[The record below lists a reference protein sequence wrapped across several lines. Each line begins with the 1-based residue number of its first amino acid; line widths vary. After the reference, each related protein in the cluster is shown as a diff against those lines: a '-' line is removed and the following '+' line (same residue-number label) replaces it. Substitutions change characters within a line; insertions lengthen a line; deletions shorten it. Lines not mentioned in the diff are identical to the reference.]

1 MKKPFGALAIGE
13 SIHNL
18 KRRLTMIKQ
27 YPNTSRFAQAAIVLL
42 LAAGFMVHP
51 VRGEDAT
58 IDPRPDAVAAMQ
70 VWLKEIDQNQYAQSW
85 TDASASFQKAVTSD
99 GWTSALNSVR
109 TPLGKCTDRK
119 LASALHQTEVPSPT
133 GVQKGDFV
141 VAQFNS
147 SFENLAYA
155 VETVCFEKAAD
166 GTWKASGYYIKP
178 KT

>member
-1 MKKPFGALAIGE
+1 
-13 SIHNL
+13 
-18 KRRLTMIKQ
+18 MIKP
-27 YPNTSRFAQAAIVLL
+27 YSNKSLRLVLPTIILLL
-42 LAAGFMVHP
+42 LAAGFMLRP
-51 VRGEDAT
+51 VRGDDAT
-58 IDPRPDAVAAMQ
+58 NDPKTAAVAAMHI
-70 VWLKEIDQNQYAQSW
+70 WLNEIDQNQYAQSW
-85 TDASASFQKAVTSD
+85 NEASASFQKAVTSD
-99 GWTSALNSVR
+99 GWTAALNAAR

-119 LASALHQTEVPSPT
+119 LASSVHQTDVPSPT
-133 GVQKGDFV
+133 GMQKGDFV